1 MPEDKRHPEHHI
13 NMVSGDIAPTVLIA
27 EDPAYVLLFAQLMD
41 EAHKVAEKR
50 EYLTYTGQKDRVP
63 ISCTSTGLGCPPTSI
78 GVEELWHIGA
88 KNILRIGTCTPIQPQ
103 VRVGDLVIVTGAVRD
118 EHTSEEYISTEYPAV
133 ADYRLVR
140 ALLDACQD
148 LGYRHHQGIVRTHDA
163 YYLESP
169 DAQGTRTRVQKWK
182 DLGVLAVDME
192 SSALFVIANIS
203 GFRAGAVLLAGFAG
217 GERETGGVPEN
228 LDAGRLLNVGI
239 AAAKLLS
246 ARGLA

>member
-1 MPEDKRHPEHHI
+1 MPEDKKHPEHHI
-13 NMVSGDIAPTVLIA
+13 NMVSGDVAPTVLIA
-27 EDPAYVLLFAQLMD
+27 EDPAYVLLFAQFMD
-41 EAHKVAEKR
+41 EAHKVTEKR
-50 EYLTYTGQKDRVP
+50 EYLTYTGRKDGVP

-103 VRVGDLVIVTGAVRD
+103 VSAGDLVIATGAMRN
-118 EHTSEEYISTEYPAV
+118 EHTSEEYISKEYPAV

-140 ALLDACQD
+140 ALVDACQG
-148 LGYRHHQGIVRTHDA
+148 LGYSHHRGIVRTHDA

-169 DAQGTRTRVQKWK
+169 DCQGTRTRVQKWK

-192 SSALFVIANIS
+192 SSVTFVIASIS
-203 GFRAGAVLLAGFAG
+203 DFRAGAILLAGA
-217 GERETGGVPEN
+217 
-228 LDAGRLLNVGI
+228 LDASDAPKDADAESGPQRLIKVGI
-239 AAAKLLS
+239 AAAKLLA